1 MGNGEHKS
9 ASYALNMNTK
19 LILRIIIDLLIVWAL
34 IQGFWFLVIIFGAIG
49 LWRYEQFYEII
60 VAGIGYDA
68 LFGMVPR
75 MGIHGYYGTITGIIL
90 YIVASLFKKL
100 VRKSA

>member
-1 MGNGEHKS
+1 MS
-9 ASYALNMNTK
+9 SK
-19 LILRIIIDLLIVWAL
+19 LIQRIIIDLLIVWSL

-49 LWRYEQFYEII
+49 LWKYEQFYEII
-60 VAGIGYDA
+60 IAGIGYDA

-75 MGIHGYYGTITGIIL
+75 MGIHGYYGTIIGIIL
-90 YIVASLFKKL
+90 YIAAFFLKKL